1 MGMRE
6 LGSRGE
12 DRDGNLEKPKAAEGE
27 GRRKKRKGWHK

>member
-12 DRDGNLEKPKAAEGE
+12 GRDGNLEKPKAAEGE
-27 GRRKKRKGWHK
+27 GEERKGWHK